1 MSIAPQSRA
10 SARAD
15 SAPTGQA
22 ARLRPAAAA
31 ALFGG
36 VVGLAVGCAYLGGTM
51 ARAGEARADASRLD
65 AAAMAG
71 FTEEALAAAAG
82 GLDESALAIARRH
95 DPYTVAGGAERDRQ
109 AELITARLESLRR
122 PSAAESG
129 LLRRVSLTTPA
140 AQPFSLGSALDASR
154 DLECLTQAA
163 YYEARGEGREGM
175 QAVVQVVLNRVR
187 HPAFP
192 KTVCGVVFQGSG
204 RRTGC
209 QFSFTCDGS
218 MRAPRQL
225 AAWSRAR
232 DVAARALNGSV
243 YGHVGTATHFHTTA
257 VSPVWRTSMIQVGQ
271 VGQHLFYRFGGRAG
285 GPGAFRYQ
293 PQPSNLAAEQPQLV
307 QASLDPTAPVRQA
320 GEAVAYTVLLASDA
334 VAGGE
339 TARPDLS
346 PQPQAQPLAEPGRSA
361 ATEGEAQVSP
371 PDA

>member
-1 MSIAPQSRA
+1 
-10 SARAD
+10 
-15 SAPTGQA
+15 
-22 ARLRPAAAA
+22 
-31 ALFGG
+31 
-36 VVGLAVGCAYLGGTM
+36 M
-51 ARAGEARADASRLD
+51 ARAGEARADARRLD

-122 PSAAESG
+122 PVDDTGG
-129 LLRRVSLTTPA
+129 LLRRVSLTSPA
-140 AQPFSLGSALDASR
+140 AQPFRLGSALDASR

-218 MRAPRQL
+218 MHAPRQT

-243 YGHVGTATHFHTTA
+243 YGAVGTATHFHTTA
-257 VSPVWRTSMIQVGQ
+257 VSPVWRASMVQVGQ
-271 VGQHLFYRFGGRAG
+271 VGQHLFYRFGGRANG
-285 GPGAFRYQ
+285 SGAFRYQ
-293 PQPSNLAAEQPQLV
+293 PRPSTLASEQPQLV

-320 GEAVAYTVLLASDA
+320 GEAVAYTVLIASDA
-334 VAGGE
+334 VAGADPARSSPAAPL
-339 TARPDLS
+339 TAS
-346 PQPQAQPLAEPGRSA
+346 PAPEPAKSV
-361 ATEGEAQVSP
+361 ATEGEAQASP
-371 PDA
+371 PLA